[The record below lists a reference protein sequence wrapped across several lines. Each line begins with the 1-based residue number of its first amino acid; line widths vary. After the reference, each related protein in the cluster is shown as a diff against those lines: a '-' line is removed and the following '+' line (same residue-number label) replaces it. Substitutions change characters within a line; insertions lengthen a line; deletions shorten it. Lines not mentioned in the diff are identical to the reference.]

1 MNQDL
6 TWKEKKEDEEL
17 RVCYVG
23 VTRSKKELYLLEL
36 PGEYKNPFP
45 PLQTYLGEKYDG

>member
-1 MNQDL
+1 MGDQ
-6 TWKEKKEDEEL
+6 KKEDEEL

-23 VTRSKKELYLLEL
+23 ITRSKKDLYLLEL